1 MTMTSDLNLNHADF
15 KQLFI
20 HQLNRINCTKSYLI
34 RNLPALA
41 DVASSKNM
49 KLAILEAHDD
59 VQKQQV
65 RVDNIYKLMGSKA
78 SDEGCEVVKAV
89 IEEAYH
95 FGNHT
100 GKTKIMND
108 LDIILYMRLIENIEL
123 TSFRMLKLINQFV
136 GNDDVTQMLIECC
149 DENIDNDKLFTLISE
164 EYLTQKTQDKVLS
177 S

>member
-1 MTMTSDLNLNHADF
+1 MRSDPNLNNTDL

-20 HQLNRINCTKSYLI
+20 HQLNRINCTKGYLI

-41 DVASSKNM
+41 DIASSKNM
-49 KLAILEAHDD
+49 RLAILEAHDD

-65 RVDNIYKLMGSKA
+65 RVDDIYKLLGSKA
-78 SDEGCEVVKAV
+78 SDEGCEVVRAV

-123 TSFRMLKLINQFV
+123 TSFRMLKLINQFI
-136 GNDDVTQMLIECC
+136 GHDKVTQMLIECC
-149 DENIDNDKLFTLISE
+149 DENMDNDRLFSLISE
-164 EYLTQKTQDKVLS
+164 EYLTQKTQDKVLLS
-177 S
+177 